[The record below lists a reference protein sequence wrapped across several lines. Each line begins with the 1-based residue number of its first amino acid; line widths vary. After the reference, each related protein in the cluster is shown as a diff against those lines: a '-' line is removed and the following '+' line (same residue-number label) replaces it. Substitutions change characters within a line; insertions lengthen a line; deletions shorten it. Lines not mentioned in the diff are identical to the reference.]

1 MMKLSVHFQD
11 RWKERVGKPLPSPEK
26 MEELIDGA
34 LYLQRCRDLFTAR
47 GIRQRILAAY
57 WITDQNVIVKI
68 DEKAGV
74 AVTVL
79 TADMTFDE
87 EVS

>member
-1 MMKLSVHFQD
+1 MMKLSVHFQE
-11 RWKERVGKPLPSPEK
+11 RWKERVGKPLPTPEK

-47 GIRQRILAAY
+47 GLRRRILSVY
-57 WITDQNVIVKI
+57 WVTDQGLIIKL
-68 DEKAGV
+68 DEKLGV

-79 TADMTFDE
+79 TADMADE
-87 EVS
+87 EVA